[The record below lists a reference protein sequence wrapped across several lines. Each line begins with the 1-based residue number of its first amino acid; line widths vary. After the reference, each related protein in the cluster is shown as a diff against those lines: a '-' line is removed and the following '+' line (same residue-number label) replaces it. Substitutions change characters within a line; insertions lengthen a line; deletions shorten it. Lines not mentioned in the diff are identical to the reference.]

1 MLVENSAAAAAVTP
15 KIPPDLT
22 VFSRPLAAA
31 LLIEAE
37 GNVDE
42 KLKGVHRARRECILP
57 MIKGPRNQKVLEK
70 AIRAVNYF
78 LPLCAL
84 MYLEFALSFLKKKF
98 NCSYQHSIS
107 YYTHQSCTVTF
118 FILGSRLFY
127 FAVIKSSSLFSCNK
141 IKQSGR

>member
-22 VFSRPLAAA
+22 KIPPDLRVFSWPLAAA

-37 GNVDE
+37 GNIDE
-42 KLKGVHRARRECILP
+42 KLKGVHRARREFILP
-57 MIKGPRNQKVLEK
+57 MIKVPRNQKVFEK

-84 MYLEFALSFLKKKF
+84 MYP
-98 NCSYQHSIS
+98 
-107 YYTHQSCTVTF
+107 
-118 FILGSRLFY
+118 
-127 FAVIKSSSLFSCNK
+127 
-141 IKQSGR
+141 